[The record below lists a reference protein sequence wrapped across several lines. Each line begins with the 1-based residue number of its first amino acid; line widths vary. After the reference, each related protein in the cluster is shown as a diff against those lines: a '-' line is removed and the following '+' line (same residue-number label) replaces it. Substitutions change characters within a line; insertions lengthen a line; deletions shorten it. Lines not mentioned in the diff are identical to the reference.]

1 MRHIKFRAWDKGI
14 GVMLSAKDI
23 KVVAADR
30 PSENDNF
37 VLMQYTGLKDRNGV
51 EVYEGDILKVA
62 NGSGNG
68 VIRFETYEIKCFPK
82 GFNLPYFCW
91 KSDGS
96 DDSDWS
102 HYCEVIGNIYEHSHL
117 LDNN

>member
-1 MRHIKFRAWDKGI
+1 MREIKFRYFDEKAQK
-14 GVMLSAKDI
+14 MLQLKQFHF
-23 KVVAADR
+23 
-30 PSENDNF
+30 DNF
-37 VLMQYTGLKDRNGV
+37 RKKYKVMQFTGLKDKNGV

-68 VIRFETYEIKCFPK
+68 VIRFETYEVKCFPK

-117 LDNN
+117 LLETEK